1 MIVLLLPGPPFA
13 VVDRIEEDLAVLEV
27 PCAVDA
33 RRNPTAQRPA
43 SPLLGR
49 RGDSPPPQRLP
60 PRTATTERRDAAR
73 ASQPDAPPTRRAAT
87 ALPDAAAPVHAS
99 VRFVDLRLSDLPAGL
114 REGDLVPLA
123 MISLPPSDV
132 CSGHPRAHGASEGPG
147 RRPDT
152 TRARA
157 LSGMP

>member
-1 MIVLLLPGPPFA
+1 MILLLPQDPPFA
-13 VVDRIEEDLAVLEV
+13 VVDRIEEDIAVLEV
-27 PCAVDA
+27 SCSENG
-33 RRNPTAQRPA
+33 RRNPTDQLPA

-60 PRTATTERRDAAR
+60 PRAATTARRNSARDSLPALPPARLTAAL
-73 ASQPDAPPTRRAAT
+73 
-87 ALPDAAAPVHAS
+87 LPDAAAPVHAS
-99 VRFVDLRLSDLPAGL
+99 VRFVDLSLSDLPAGL

-123 MISLPPSDV
+123 GLSLPPSDV